1 MTGNQG
7 KTSKKPPASSGTT
20 TTPAPRRTQQ
30 ERTAQAEQALLDAAA
45 ALFARRGVD
54 RTSLADVGLEAG
66 YSRGLVNHHFG
77 SKAALIDR
85 LAHDIQARFVA
96 GIVTKMT
103 ESGDDAV
110 ETLVGLVQDYLSA
123 LVSEPDAGRAFF
135 VMWSSAIPDEATLRS
150 IFAADDA
157 LFRLGVETVVRAG
170 QAEATV
176 DSALDPAATAVTLVG
191 MLRGVGAQYLIAPD
205 AVALTAAIEAG
216 QRFVRHSLSPTTQR
230 KPSRAK

>member
-1 MTGNQG
+1 MTGTQG
-7 KTSKKPPASSGTT
+7 KTSTKPPANSGTKAAA
-20 TTPAPRRTQQ
+20 APRRTQQ

-54 RTSLADVGLEAG
+54 RTSLADVGLAAG

-103 ESGDDAV
+103 ESGDDAID
-110 ETLVGLVQDYLSA
+110 TLVSLVRDYLSA
-123 LVSEPDAGRAFF
+123 LVSQPDAGRAFF
-135 VMWSSAIPDEATLRS
+135 VMWSSAIPDEAALRS
-150 IFAADDA
+150 VFATDDA

-170 QAEATV
+170 QDEATV
-176 DSALDPAATAVTLVG
+176 DGELDPAATAVALVG

-205 AVALTAAIEAG
+205 AFDLAAAIESG
-216 QRFVRHSLSPTTQR
+216 QRFVRQSLTPTKR
-230 KPSRAK
+230 KPSSAQ